1 MNPALRSL
9 PDGSLPAL
17 DGPIDAVFLGDVV
30 TEDRVISV
38 SYTHLTLPTTERV

>member
-1 MNPALRSL
+1 MNPALRSH

-30 TEDRVISV
+30 TEDRVIEAARR
-38 SYTHLTLPTTERV
+38 LERALRGA